1 MKYLKKRRIGLKN
14 SRTPASSTPDPLEG
28 MANMFDLGVVLIVGL
43 LLSLFSVYHLQGL
56 FSETSTMTILKQD
69 EKTHELEIITK
80 EGKKVSIKKVS
91 KEKVQGKGERLGV
104 AYKLNDGSMVYVP
117 E

>member
-1 MKYLKKRRIGLKN
+1 M
-14 SRTPASSTPDPLEG
+14 T
-28 MANMFDLGVVLIVGL
+28 F
-43 LLSLFSVYHLQGL
+43 GL
-56 FSETSTMTILKQD
+56 FTNPS
-69 EKTHELEIITK
+69 
-80 EGKKVSIKKVS
+80 SIKKVS